1 MGEKIMHIA
10 YRGAE
15 KGRQQIALETVH
27 SRGEE
32 KTAEK
37 RLQITDRK
45 RILYQAKIH

>member
-1 MGEKIMHIA
+1 MHIA

-37 RLQITDRK
+37 RHKLLTGKEFYIRQK
-45 RILYQAKIH
+45 YM